1 MNTNKFVY
9 DFKKWLKSQNEL
21 HENSKLVGSVVMTK
35 LSLKHFCEVA
45 DVIDGNVMRVG
56 KHFIKNGGVVEEIIE
71 NQVLIKCG
79 KNKFYLNV
87 NDVIES

>member
-9 DFKKWLKSQNEL
+9 DFKKWLKEQNEL
-21 HENSKLVGSVVMTK
+21 HEANKLIGSFVNTK

-56 KHFIKNGGVVEEIIE
+56 KIFLKNGGVVEQIVE
-71 NQVLIKCG
+71 NQALIKCG

-87 NDVIES
+87 NDIIES